1 MARTVADVATLLAVL
16 AGSDP
21 EDSAT
26 GPSSTKAQKDY
37 TGFLNPDGLRG
48 ARLGV
53 ARNFFG
59 FHPKVDELMESL
71 LAEMKRN
78 GAELIDPVRVPK
90 PPELEA
96 AEGEVLHYEM
106 KADMNAYL
114 AKLGPNAPVR
124 TLHDIIRFNE
134 QHRDQ
139 ELRWFGQEELVKSE
153 SKGPL
158 TDKAYL
164 EARATCRRLARV
176 EGIDAVLSD
185 HHLDAIVAP
194 TSTPAHLTDWVLG
207 DHGLGD
213 STTPAAV
220 AGYPSITVPAGL
232 VHGLPVGISFFA
244 EAWSEPKLLRIAF
257 AFEQATRARRPP
269 RFLDSI
275 EA

>member
-1 MARTVADVATLLAVL
+1 
-16 AGSDP
+16 
-21 EDSAT
+21 
-26 GPSSTKAQKDY
+26 
-37 TGFLNPDGLRG
+37 
-48 ARLGV
+48 
-53 ARNFFG
+53 
-59 FHPKVDELMESL
+59 
-71 LAEMKRN
+71 
-78 GAELIDPVRVPK
+78 
-90 PPELEA
+90 
-96 AEGEVLHYEM
+96 
-106 KADMNAYL
+106 
-114 AKLGPNAPVR
+114 
-124 TLHDIIRFNE
+124 
-134 QHRDQ
+134 
-139 ELRWFGQEELVKSE
+139 LRWFGQEELVKSE
-153 SKGPL
+153 NKGPL
-158 TDKAYL
+158 TDRAYV

-232 VHGLPVGISFFA
+232 VYGLPVGISFFA